1 VDFFEYKNGELFA
14 EGVPIQRIAEE
25 VGTPT
30 YVYSLA
36 TLRRHYR
43 VFDQVFLQ
51 LPHLIC
57 FSVKANSN
65 LAVLRVFAKEG
76 GGFDI
81 VSVGELYRVVTR
93 RERIPKKLSSPAWV
107 RKERRSSAPLMWG
120 F

>member
-1 VDFFEYKNGELFA
+1 MDFFEYRNGELFA
-14 EGVPIQRIAEE
+14 EGVPVRRIARE

-43 VFDQVFLQ
+43 VFDQAFMQ

-57 FSVKANSN
+57 FSVKSNSN
-65 LAVLRVFAKEG
+65 LAVLQVFSREG

-81 VSVGELYRVVTR
+81 VSGGELYRVL
-93 RERIPKKLSSPAWV
+93 KA
-107 RKERRSSAPLMWG
+107 
-120 F
+120 